1 MHTPASSASRAGA
14 SGFTLIELLVALAL
28 MGMAASLL
36 LAGLRMAGLVTLRE
50 REGDAALDEVIA
62 AQRILRTGIARLRPV
77 ARFDTARPILEFRG
91 DDALLSFV
99 APPFD
104 RDAPDA
110 LQRFRLSR
118 TATGELVLHTVSTR
132 KAGVDQHGYDLTGW
146 TSTRLLR
153 GITRLSI
160 NYRGVP
166 ESGGDR
172 AWLNRWWDRTSP
184 PELIRIH
191 VEFAPADLRQWP
203 DLLIRPQVAT
213 DTCVNDRP
221 GGSCGAER

>member
-1 MHTPASSASRAGA
+1 MRAPASSARRADA

-50 REGDAALDEVIA
+50 RAGSAALDEVIA
-62 AQRILRTGIARLRPV
+62 AQRILRTGITRLRPV

-91 DDALLSFV
+91 DEALLSFV

-118 TATGELVLHTVSTR
+118 TSTGELVIHTVSTR
-132 KAGVDQHGYDLTGW
+132 KAGVDQHGYDLAGW
-146 TSTRLLR
+146 TSTTLLR
-153 GITRLSI
+153 GVTHLSI

-191 VEFAPADLRQWP
+191 VEFAHADPRQWP

-213 DTCVNDRP
+213 DTCLGDRS